1 MTEPRPNLFV
11 RGKDAVTVRWRAL
24 KARRRSVQHVADAW
38 ALVQHHNGG
47 QYAAAITYFSFL
59 ALFPLLLL
67 AVAVTGFVL
76 HSHPAAQQDLLDHIT
91 SNIPGDLGKTL
102 SSSVQTLIDARAGV
116 GLVGLAGVVLSGLGW
131 IGNLRA
137 GVDAVWGL
145 PQPKRNFFLA
155 RVANLVVLVGLGIG
169 TALSLGL
176 TIVGTS
182 LTDQIVRVLGLD
194 SVSGMHTVVKVLG
207 LVVAALGD
215 VIIFW
220 WLLAKLPAVEM
231 PARIALRGAVL
242 AAVGF
247 EVLKIVGTVTVA
259 HTAKSPTAGPFAG
272 LVAVLIWI
280 QLVARY
286 LLFCAA
292 WTAVLTAEHRGVET
306 AAQLVEPS
314 PSPPGPS
321 SSPLPSPEPVSAAPS
336 PLAVAGSLIGVGA
349 VAGAAVTWVAMHR
362 DRDGEG

>member
-1 MTEPRPNLFV
+1 MTEPRPNPFV
-11 RGKDAVTVRWRAL
+11 RLKDAASARWRAL
-24 KARRRSVQHVADAW
+24 KGRRRSVRHAADAW
-38 ALVQHHNGG
+38 ALLQDNNGG

-91 SNIPGDLGKTL
+91 ANIPGDLGTTL
-102 SSSVQTLIDARAGV
+102 TSSVQTLIDARAGV
-116 GLVGLAGVVLSGLGW
+116 GIVGLAGVVLSGLGW

-145 PQPKRNFFLA
+145 PKPSRNFLMA
-155 RVANLVVLVGLGIG
+155 RVVNLVVLVGLGIG

-182 LTDQIVRVLGLD
+182 LTDQIVRALGLD
-194 SVSGMHTVVKVLG
+194 GVTGMGTVVRVLG
-207 LVVAALGD
+207 ILLAAAGD

-231 PARIALRGAVL
+231 PVAVALRGAVL

-259 HTAKSPTAGPFAG
+259 HTASSPTAGPFAG
-272 LVAVLIWI
+272 IVAVLVWI

-292 WTAVLTAEHRGVET
+292 WTAVLTAERRGVER
-306 AAQLVEPS
+306 AADLARPE
-314 PSPPGPS
+314 
-321 SSPLPSPEPVSAAPS
+321 PEPVVAAAAVEPEPAPS

-349 VAGAAVTWVAMHR
+349 VAGAAVTWAATRR
-362 DRDGEG
+362 DREPAG